1 MDAPV
6 LFPDMMTNMWSA
18 VNRVTRS
25 GDTLGEHHRISAYK
39 NFEEQEKGTIK
50 DGKTIY
56 QNENI

>member
-1 MDAPV
+1 
-6 LFPDMMTNMWSA
+6 MMTNIWSA